1 MNGSLAAFQDAFVA
15 ALTDVPDSAA
25 GAIAELVAQP
35 GFAVYR
41 NTLTKGCVD
50 ALRANFPAVERLVG
64 EEWFAAAATLYAREM
79 PPRSGPLLEYGEDF
93 PAFQQGFEPARE
105 LPYLSGVA
113 QLDLLWLEVLSAVEQ
128 PVLALAALAAQNP
141 EQLARQTL
149 VPRAALRW
157 RWFAELPVYSIWRC
171 TREQCEVPSTL
182 VWQGEGALLSRSAG
196 RIGWQPLERGGC
208 VFLDACAAGR
218 SLEQAS
224 ELALAVQP
232 ELDFNDLLGRLLA
245 AGAFAA
251 LVPTT
256 QSTLRKPS

>member
-1 MNGSLAAFQDAFVA
+1 MSGSLGAFQDAFVA
-15 ALTDVPDSAA
+15 ALTGAPDSAA
-25 GAIAELVAQP
+25 GEVAALLGQP

-41 NTLTKGCVD
+41 NTLAKGCVD

-64 EEWFAAAATLYAREM
+64 EEWFAAAAMLYAREM

-93 PAFQQGFEPARE
+93 PAFLQGFEPARE

-113 QLDLLWLEVLSAVEQ
+113 QLDRLWLEVFSAVEQ
-128 PVLALAALAAQNP
+128 PVLGLAGLTTQTP

-157 RWFAELPVYSIWRC
+157 RWFAELPVFSIWSC
-171 TREQCEVPSTL
+171 TREGRVVPAEL
-182 VWQGEGALLSRSAG
+182 VWQGEGVLLSRSAG
-196 RIGWQPLERGGC
+196 RIGWQPLEHAGC
-208 VFLDACAAGR
+208 AFLDACAAGR

-224 ELALAVQP
+224 ELALAIQP
-232 ELDFNDLLGRLLA
+232 QLDFNDLLGRLLA

-251 LVPTT
+251 LVPPTP
-256 QSTLRKPS
+256 ST

>member
-1 MNGSLAAFQDAFVA
+1 MSGSLAAFQDAFVA
-15 ALTDVPDSAA
+15 ALTGAPGSAA
-25 GAIAELVAQP
+25 GEVAALVAQP

-41 NTLTKGCVD
+41 NTLLKGCVD
-50 ALRANFPAVERLVG
+50 ALRANFPSVERLVG

-79 PPRSGPLLEYGEDF
+79 LPRSGPLLEYGEDF
-93 PAFQQGFEPARE
+93 PAFLQGFEPARA
-105 LPYLSGVA
+105 LPYLGGVA
-113 QLDLLWLEVLSAVEQ
+113 QLDRLWREVFGAVEQ
-128 PVLALAALAAQNP
+128 PVLVLAALATQAPQ
-141 EQLARQTL
+141 QLARQTL

-157 RWFAELPVYSIWRC
+157 RWFAELPVFSIWSC
-171 TREQCEVPSTL
+171 TREGRQLPAEL

-208 VFLDACAAGR
+208 AFLDACAAGR

-224 ELALAVQP
+224 EQALAAQP
-232 ELDFNDLLGRLLA
+232 QLDFNDLLGRLLA

-256 QSTLRKPS
+256 PST

>member
-25 GAIAELVAQP
+25 GALAELVAQP

-41 NTLTKGCVD
+41 NTLIKGCVD

-64 EEWFAAAATLYAREM
+64 AQWFAAAAALYAREK

-93 PAFQQGFEPARE
+93 PAFLQGFEAARA
-105 LPYLSGVA
+105 LPYLAGVA
-113 QLDLLWLEVLSAVEQ
+113 QLDRLWLEVFSAVEQ
-128 PVLALAALAAQNP
+128 PVVALAALATQPP
-141 EQLARQTL
+141 EQLARQSL

-157 RWFAELPVYSIWRC
+157 RWFAGLPVYSIWSC
-171 TREQCEVPSTL
+171 TREQREVPTAL
-182 VWQGEGALLSRSAG
+182 VWQGEGVLLSRSAG
-196 RIGWQPLERGGC
+196 RIGWQSLERAGC

-218 SLEQAS
+218 SLEQAA
-224 ELALAVQP
+224 ELALEVQP
-232 ELDFNDLLGRLLA
+232 ELDFDDLLGRLLA

-251 LVPTT
+251 LVPST
-256 QSTLRKPS
+256 QAT

>member
-1 MNGSLAAFQDAFVA
+1 MSGSLAAFQDAFVA
-15 ALTDVPDSAA
+15 ALTDAPGSAA
-25 GAIAELVAQP
+25 GEVAALVGQP

-41 NTLTKGCVD
+41 NTLAKGCVD

-64 EEWFAAAATLYAREM
+64 EEWFAAAAALYAREK
-79 PPRSGPLLEYGEDF
+79 PPRRGPLLEYGDDF
-93 PAFQQGFEPARE
+93 PAFLQDFEPARE

-113 QLDLLWLEVLSAVEQ
+113 QLDRLWLEVFSAVEQ
-128 PVLALAALAAQNP
+128 PVLALAALATTL
-141 EQLARQTL
+141 EQIARKTL

-157 RWFAELPVYSIWRC
+157 RWFAELPVYSIWSC
-171 TREQCEVPSTL
+171 TREGREVPATL
-182 VWQGEGALLSRSAG
+182 VWQGEGALLSRNAG
-196 RIGWQPLERGGC
+196 RIGWQPLERAGC

-224 ELALAVQP
+224 EQALAAQP
-232 ELDFNDLLGRLLA
+232 QLDFNDLLGRLLA

-256 QSTLRKPS
+256 PST